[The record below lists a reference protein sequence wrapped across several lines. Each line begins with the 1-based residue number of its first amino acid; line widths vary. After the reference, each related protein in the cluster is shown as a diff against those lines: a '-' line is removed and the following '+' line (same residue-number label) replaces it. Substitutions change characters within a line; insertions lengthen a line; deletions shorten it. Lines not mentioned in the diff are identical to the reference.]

1 MVTERADVPSEEGS
15 TGSEDQG
22 ILDLTTEG
30 QDSPSTGTVDDA
42 PVLEDT
48 TSTTEAATQAPAA
61 PVDEVASS
69 PEESK
74 AAPTPSV
81 DAESFTQLRDQVKVQ
96 EERLQHYQELEQ
108 RAQMRRQ
115 VDELQQHY
123 QTQGYDAEQATQL
136 AQGQMRQY
144 QERNQIQQQAENQRL
159 FYEGRRNAAIHYAKE
174 FSLGIDDM
182 IKLEQFNTPQEM
194 ELEAKNI
201 AEIRD
206 LKNRLAK
213 YEQSEAPP
221 QSFDNNQPSPSASAS
236 QENLLQDFAGGSQ
249 SPEALRAIRNIMGM

>member
-15 TGSEDQG
+15 TGPENQA
-22 ILDLTTEG
+22 ILDLTPEG
-30 QDSPSTGTVDDA
+30 QDSSSTGTVDDA
-42 PVLEDT
+42 PVLEDAT
-48 TSTTEAATQAPAA
+48 PTTEAATEASAA
-61 PVDEVASS
+61 PVSEVTSS
-69 PEESK
+69 PEDPK
-74 AAPTPSV
+74 TTPTPSV

-159 FYEGRRNAAIHYAKE
+159 FYEGRRNAAMHYTKE

-213 YEQSEAPP
+213 YEQAEAPP

-236 QENLLQDFAGGSQ
+236 EERLIQDYINGSQ
-249 SPEALRAIRNIMGM
+249 SPEALRAIKNIMGM